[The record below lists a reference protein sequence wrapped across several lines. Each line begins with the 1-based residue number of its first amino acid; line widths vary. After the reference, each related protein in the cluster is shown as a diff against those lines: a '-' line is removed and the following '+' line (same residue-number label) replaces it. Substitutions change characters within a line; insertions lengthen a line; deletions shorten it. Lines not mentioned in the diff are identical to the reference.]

1 MEILY
6 KMINRCYIS
15 GKIVNKIDLKFIYN
29 EQTKSIGKKHVS
41 VIELDIEL
49 DIPKS
54 KQNEKNSIIEENS
67 KSYKNI
73 IKTVAYD
80 EIADSIYQNL
90 QQGNYICIEG
100 KMRENVVEIITY
112 VMF

>member
-67 KSYKNI
+67 KNDKNI
-73 IKTVAYD
+73 IKAITYD
-80 EIADSIYQNL
+80 EIADNIYQNL